1 MSTADPT
8 RSLRALVVD
17 DEESIRLLAVAALSN
32 EGFVCDMA
40 DDGQSAWQHISESK
54 TPYDLVVTD
63 LAMPRRNGHAL
74 AVDLLALPER
84 PLVAI
89 LTGVTDPRLT
99 RDLIARGV
107 DDFVIKPV
115 KFAPFAAK
123 MRALADR
130 RHKLS
135 TPDAAAVEAIAE
147 PTPVEAHS

>member
-1 MSTADPT
+1 MVSTAEVT
-8 RSLRALVVD
+8 SSLRALVVD
-17 DEESIRLLAVAALSN
+17 DEESIRMLAVAALTK

-40 DDGQSAWQHISESK
+40 DDGQSAWQHITESR

-74 AVDLLALPER
+74 AVDLLAMPER
-84 PLVAI
+84 PLVTI

-135 TPDAAAVEAIAE
+135 TPDAAAAEAIGE
-147 PTPVEAHS
+147 PVAVQS